1 MNSPTPEFHPG
12 SLVSARGREWI
23 VLPESDMDTLRLR
36 PLGGGEKDESLLYLP
51 LERQPV
57 RPATFPWPRVDQA
70 SNHSASQLLLDALQ
84 LKLRNGAGP
93 FRSFGNIAVEPR
105 AYQLVPLLMALKQAT
120 IRLLIADDVGIG
132 KTIEA
137 ALIARE
143 MLDRGE
149 VQRLTFLCPPH
160 LCEQWQRELAERF
173 HIHAPVVRT
182 ATAARLEKDLPPGAS
197 LFDAHPFT
205 VVSLDYIKSERRREA
220 FQRFCPEFVIVDEAH
235 TCTHGGQ
242 GRQQRYQ
249 LLKGLAENADR
260 HLVLLTATPHSGD
273 ENAFYNLLG
282 LLRSEFTALK
292 DLPAGS
298 RTDLRDEL
306 SRHFVQRRRPDIAEW
321 QDSSMFPERKTSE
334 VTYRLTG
341 AWGQLFNDVLTY
353 ARELVERAEGRAL
366 QEQRMNWW
374 AALALLRC
382 ISSSPAAAVNALRTR
397 LNGAIAPGDDR
408 ELTLE
413 GSRSSDRL
421 RLEDIDQQGEERVL
435 DGREDALSTDDIE
448 PAAQTE
454 ETARLQELIAAAER
468 LAAPGN
474 DPKLEQLQ
482 AHLQGLLKDGFLPV
496 VFCRYIATAHY
507 LADFLRAK
515 FKDVTIKAVT
525 GEFTPGEREAAVEE
539 LGESDRRLLVATDC
553 LSEGINLQNLFTA
566 VVHYDLSWNPT
577 RHEQREGRVDRFGQ
591 KAREVRSTMLYGE
604 DNPVDGAVLQVIL
617 RKAESIRKELGV
629 LVPMPDDEGKLTQ
642 ALLNAVLLRKTNPV
656 GKVAQASFDFG
667 EPARE
672 IEAAWQS
679 AREKAARNR
688 SIFAQRRLKPEDVL
702 PEWRKSAA
710 VLGGEDD
717 VARFVAR
724 AVAKLGV
731 PLEECRR
738 LPGLGSAQPAPQGG
752 QENLGRPGVFLGAHH
767 KLNIDQL
774 PLTVRERLAADGF
787 IGTLR
792 VSFHQ
797 PPAAGSLFIH
807 RTHPI
812 VAALADTLLERALEE
827 TADASDADAVAR
839 AGAAFVG
846 HVGLRTTVLLLRL
859 RHQLSVTRGAAT
871 RLMLC
876 EETIAVSVAG
886 SGHPAVLAPDAARS
900 LLGAEAVR
908 NMPPPIR
915 DRHLRQALDM
925 LPAWT
930 PQLAAMAKERAQAL
944 LQDHRRVREA
954 AEAKG
959 TYQVTASLPVDVMG
973 LYVLVPSL
981 S

>member
-149 VQRLTFLCPPH
+149 VQRLTVLCPPH

-408 ELTLE
+408 DDRELTLE

-482 AHLQGLLKDGFLPV
+482 AHLQGLLKEGFLPV

-507 LADFLRAK
+507 LADFLRVK

-642 ALLNAVLLRKTNPV
+642 ALLNAVLLRKGNALN
-656 GKVAQASFDFG
+656 AQSQLELFG
-667 EPARE
+667 APAKE
-672 IEAAWQS
+672 IETAWQS

-702 PEWRKSAA
+702 PEWRKSAT
-710 VLGGEDD
+710 VLGGEAD
-717 VARFVAR
+717 VARFLAR

-731 PLEECRR
+731 PLEDFR
-738 LPGLGSAQPAPQGG
+738 G
-752 QENLGRPGVFLGAHH
+752 HH
-767 KLNIDQL
+767 KLNLDQL

-787 IGTLR
+787 IGILR

-797 PPAAGSLFIH
+797 PPAPGSLFIH
-807 RTHPI
+807 RTHPV

-827 TADASDADAVAR
+827 AADAGDADAVAR
-839 AGAAFVG
+839 VGAAFVG
-846 HVGLRTTVLLLRL
+846 NVALKTTVLLLRL
-859 RHQLSVTRGAAT
+859 RHQLAVTRGTAT

-876 EETIAVSVAG
+876 EETVAVSMAGAG
-886 SGHPAVLAPDAARS
+886 SLEVLAPDAARS
-900 LLGAEAVR
+900 LLGTEAVR
-908 NMPPPIR
+908 NMLPPIR
-915 DRHLRQALDM
+915 DRHLQQALDL

-930 PQLAAMAKERAQAL
+930 PQLEAIAKERAQAL

-959 TYQVTASLPVDVMG
+959 SYQVTASLPVDVMG
-973 LYVLVPSL
+973 VYVLVPAVGV
-981 S
+981 